1 MPYGPK
7 GQWRPADTGACAVH
21 VMKLATG
28 QIEETYEP
36 PRDPKA
42 NHAAASKRAS
52 EAGTA
57 SAAARTPEQ
66 RRALAK
72 AGATARWGARQ

>member
-7 GQWRPADTGACAVH
+7 GQWRPAETGACAVH

-36 PRDPKA
+36 PRDPKT
-42 NHAAASKRAS
+42 NHAAASRRAS
-52 EAGTA
+52 KAAKARVDSQTPERRKQVATA
-57 SAAARTPEQ
+57 AAAARWG
-66 RRALAK
+66 RA
-72 AGATARWGARQ
+72 